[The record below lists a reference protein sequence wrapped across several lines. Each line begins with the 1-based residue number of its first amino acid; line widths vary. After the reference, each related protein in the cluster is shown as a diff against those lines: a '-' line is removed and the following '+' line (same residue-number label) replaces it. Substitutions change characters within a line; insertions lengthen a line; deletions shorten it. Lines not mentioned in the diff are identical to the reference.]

1 MGGGGAKS
9 CHLCGSMGHLKRDC
23 PQSLGAN
30 GVAEGKSCHACG
42 QFGHLKRDC
51 PQGGGGGGVMDK
63 VGYRFPYE
71 DDVSLAVSSS
81 SFHKTSYQIIHVS
94 HFS

>member
-30 GVAEGKSCHACG
+30 GGAEGKSCHACG

-51 PQGGGGGGVMDK
+51 PQGGGGGGGVMDK
-63 VGYRFPYE
+63 VGCRIPSE
-71 DDVSLAVSSS
+71 DDDVSLAVSSVS
-81 SFHKTSYQIIHVS
+81 SHKTSYASIRV
-94 HFS
+94 F